1 MTLSDAAIVEQCL
14 AGQKNA
20 FEELVRRYQHVVYNV
35 SLSLMKRRDRADDL
49 AQETFL
55 QAFRKLSRY
64 DARYSFRNWILTIC
78 VNQGKN
84 RWRASSRRK
93 RTMEAYAREREGP
106 SGPPTETSPDIVR
119 HLQEIPEKLRVPLV
133 LKHVEG
139 LSYEEVA
146 LVLSIGTSAAKM
158 RVKRGRDALM
168 RLLQAE
174 TEGGVP

>member
-14 AGQKNA
+14 AGRKNA
-20 FEELVRRYQHVVYNV
+20 FEELVRRHQHVVFNL
-35 SLSLMKRRDRADDL
+35 SLSLMKSRDRAEDL

-55 QAFRKLSRY
+55 QAFRKLARY
-64 DARYSFRNWILTIC
+64 DPRYSFRNWILTIC
-78 VNQGKN
+78 VNLGKN

-93 RTMEAYAREREGP
+93 RTMEAYAREREGTA
-106 SGPPTETSPDIVR
+106 GPPEEPATDIAK

-146 LVLSIGTSAAKM
+146 HILRIGTSAAKM
-158 RVKRGRDALM
+158 RVKRGRDALLH
-168 RLLQAE
+168 LLQAE
-174 TEGGVP
+174 TEGGVT